1 MDQYVGLDVSQD
13 ETREVSDSKC
23 NTFLFIVETERTAQW
38 EQRNTDT
45 YVRANVI

>member
-23 NTFLFIVETERTAQW
+23 NTFLFNIETERKSRW
-38 EQRNTDT
+38 KQRDTDT
-45 YVRANVI
+45 YVRANGT